1 MNFNTLLLIL
11 LTNLGASAPVKPID
25 TVHTTVT
32 ADFAVIEW
40 LVPVIAYTPE
50 TYTVYYGPDE
60 AQLNFTSDVMIGT
73 GDITATNQFYST
85 TIVGLQSN
93 MTYYYQVVATNSV
106 GQNKSTVSQLSTSP
120 PSKLIQGTI

>member
-1 MNFNTLLLIL
+1 M
-11 LTNLGASAPVKPID
+11 KPID

-32 ADFAVIEW
+32 ADYAVIEW

-50 TYTVYYGPDE
+50 TYAVYYGPDE
-60 AQLNFTSDVMIGT
+60 VQLNFTSDVMIGT
-73 GDITATNQFYST
+73 GDITATNQLYST